1 MLRRKGK
8 YWLTRNQDNVFKW
21 SDMSTRGLFCPGPAF
36 CISIKPRSGV
46 IYSRLLIKNQATR
59 VGLLHN
65 YNDMENKLVRA
76 VI

>member
-1 MLRRKGK
+1 VLRRKGEN
-8 YWLTRNQDNVFKW
+8 WLTRNQDNVFKLG
-21 SDMSTRGLFCPGPAF
+21 DMSTRGLFCQGPVF
-36 CISIKPRSGV
+36 SIKPRSGV

-65 YNDMENKLVRA
+65 YMHMENKLVRV

>member
-8 YWLTRNQDNVFKW
+8 DWLTRNQDNVFKW
-21 SDMSTRGLFCPGPAF
+21 SDMSTRELFCPGPAF
-36 CISIKPRSGV
+36 SIKPRSGV
-46 IYSRLLIKNQATR
+46 IYSRLLMKNQATR

-65 YNDMENKLVRA
+65 YNHMEKKLVRA

>member
-1 MLRRKGK
+1 MLRRKGEN
-8 YWLTRNQDNVFKW
+8 WLTRNQDNVFKLG
-21 SDMSTRGLFCPGPAF
+21 DMSTRGLFCQGPV
-36 CISIKPRSGV
+36 SNIKPRSGV

-65 YNDMENKLVRA
+65 YNHMENKLVRA